1 MRKHLIKIY
10 FNKFKIQQNKSTINL
25 KSKEKK
31 LNNKCVINKI
41 KIINKEKNMSISSEN
56 SKNNTQRKSPILNIN
71 KFDLI
76 SKKCKTQKK
85 LSKRIIDKSLKKEKK
100 EKIEEKIAKTSI
112 NSCRNSNNDINE
124 SIKTKKETS
133 LIYKRKRN
141 INERYKKLYNNNS
154 SINSSKD
161 SARIYYS
168 IQSIEKEKEKEKNKI
183 IEPKLKQNNKNNIY
197 YKCNKK
203 FVAIQNF
210 SRYQKKSVLFYKNNE
225 KEIKERKR
233 KNEQKKELKKFLDMQ
248 VEEKKKEQDFLK
260 ELEHEQARIWNVDI
274 QKYNE
279 DEKIIDNKIKKMN
292 RRNFEYILKQMKENS
307 TKKLIKHNTDMT
319 NDEYDMNKELLKKA
333 KNSFLIDE
341 EKNK

>member
-1 MRKHLIKIY
+1 
-10 FNKFKIQQNKSTINL
+10 
-25 KSKEKK
+25 
-31 LNNKCVINKI
+31 
-41 KIINKEKNMSISSEN
+41 MSISSEN

-124 SIKTKKETS
+124 SIKTKKESS

-225 KEIKERKR
+225 K
-233 KNEQKKELKKFLDMQ
+233 
-248 VEEKKKEQDFLK
+248 
-260 ELEHEQARIWNVDI
+260 DI
-274 QKYNE
+274 NNNY
-279 DEKIIDNKIKKMN
+279 
-292 RRNFEYILKQMKENS
+292 YINS
-307 TKKLIKHNTDMT
+307 
-319 NDEYDMNKELLKKA
+319 
-333 KNSFLIDE
+333 
-341 EKNK
+341 